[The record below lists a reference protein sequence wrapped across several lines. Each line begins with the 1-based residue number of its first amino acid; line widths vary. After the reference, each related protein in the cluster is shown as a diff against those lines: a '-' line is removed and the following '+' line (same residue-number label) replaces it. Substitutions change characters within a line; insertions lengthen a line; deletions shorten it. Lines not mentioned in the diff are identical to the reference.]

1 MAKYFLLALT
11 ISLVGSV
18 LPYPNPR
25 SSDYIYPFPFVSKE
39 LWGGRPATGGTALN
53 NPVTYVVI
61 HHTYIP
67 GVCMTREEC
76 SSAMRSM
83 QNTHQL
89 INGWA
94 DIGYN
99 FAVGG
104 EGSVYEGRG
113 WTAVGAHAVGFNTNS
128 IGIVLIG
135 DWVSNLPPTRQL
147 QTAKELIAAGVK
159 LGYIRPDY
167 MLIGHRQATPTECPG
182 ETLFREISTWDHFT
196 STV

>member
-1 MAKYFLLALT
+1 MVKYVLIAIITLA
-11 ISLVGSV
+11 GCV
-18 LPYPNPR
+18 LSYPNPR
-25 SSDYIYPFPFVSKE
+25 SSAYSYAFPFVNKE
-39 LWGGRPATGGTALN
+39 QWGGRPSTGGSRLN
-53 NPVTYVVI
+53 SPVLYVVI

-67 GVCMTREEC
+67 GVCMTRVEC
-76 SSAMRSM
+76 SNAMRSM
-83 QNTHQL
+83 QNVHQL
-89 INGWA
+89 TNGWS

-113 WTAVGAHAVGFNTNS
+113 WTTVGAHAVGFNTNS

-135 DWVSNLPPTRQL
+135 DWISNLPPARQL
-147 QTAKELIAAGVK
+147 QTTKDLIAAGVK

-167 MLIGHRQATPTECPG
+167 LLIGHRQASATECPG
-182 ETLFREISTWDHFT
+182 ERLFREISTWEQFT